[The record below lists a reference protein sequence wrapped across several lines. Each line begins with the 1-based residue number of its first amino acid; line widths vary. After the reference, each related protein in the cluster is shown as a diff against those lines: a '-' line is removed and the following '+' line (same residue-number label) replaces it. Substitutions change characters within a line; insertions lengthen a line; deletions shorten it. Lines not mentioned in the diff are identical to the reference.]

1 MSVFQ
6 ELYDSEIN
14 FSISVLWDGGFEVK
28 MGDNLNGFDAEATLP
43 CWSEVE
49 SRMTQTATRLYPLS
63 KFAKTPR

>member
-14 FSISVLWDGGFEVK
+14 FSISVLWDGGFELK

-43 CWSEVE
+43 RWRCGELDDAN
-49 SRMTQTATRLYPLS
+49 RDPMYPLL